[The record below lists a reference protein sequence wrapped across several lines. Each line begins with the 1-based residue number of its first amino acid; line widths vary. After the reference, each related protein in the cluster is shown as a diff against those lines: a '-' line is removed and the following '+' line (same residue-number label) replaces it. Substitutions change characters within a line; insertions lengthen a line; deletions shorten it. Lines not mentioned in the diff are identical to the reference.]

1 MKALSQPLFAS
12 LRGYDR
18 QQLGPDLFS
27 GVLIALLSIP
37 ISMGYAQL
45 AGLPPVY
52 GLYGSLIPILLFAM
66 LSTTREFIFGVDA
79 APAAMIGAVLA
90 SLGVTAGS
98 AEAMRIVP
106 VLTLYVALWLAVFAL
121 VRADR
126 AVDYISEPVMG
137 GFISGVCCEI
147 ILMQVPKLLGS
158 GTGTGELFELLGHIF
173 DAAKTVN
180 LPTAALGFGTLA
192 ILLLAPRKWPKVPWV
207 LVMMVLG
214 GLLGA
219 FAPLADRGVALLAAV
234 PRGLPKPV
242 LPDLTALPFTEALVA
257 TLPVAAVI
265 LAETLLA
272 SSGTAQKNGY
282 RLNGRR
288 EIAAYAVC
296 NVAAGL
302 VGCCVVSGSV
312 SRTAVNERNG
322 GKTQLVS
329 VTASVTML
337 LVLLFATPLIRF
349 LPVPVLTAI
358 VVNALIGA
366 TEFGIARR
374 LWRVNRVELGI
385 FTGAFLGVLLLGA
398 IKGVL
403 VGMVLSFV
411 DVLMRAAAP
420 QRTFLGTLPG
430 KSGFF
435 PIDRVSGVQPLPH
448 IVLYRFSGSL
458 FFANIRRFQEDI
470 EGAVQPDTQAVIV
483 DGSAVVSVDITA
495 CDRLV
500 ALNRKL
506 RAQGVRFYLTEH
518 IGEVNDQLR
527 HFEAGEL
534 IETGAVRRTIRGALR
549 DAGVTLDPGSSY
561 QKIPGNMDDIRQLQ
575 ELEWL
580 YGADAEVQIERNV
593 QLMLARMRT
602 TDDVRARRAMLEHF
616 LNEDFHFGSIDAD
629 EVLLHL
635 EGHTDELA
643 ELLEN
648 SEDDVFTDLEV
659 ERDSLIDRV
668 EQDYPELVEHVRER
682 RDHLDHDF
690 HANHPSSAARI
701 AAGSSCA
708 HASSAS
714 APSETSAA
722 PSIRPSCS
730 SGMSS
735 TPPRIRNGTSS
746 TPPSSSCATS
756 GSLRSVCAARRR
768 RRSRANSGRRQSW
781 PKRRSVQPSVPAAT
795 PSTPPSARKSTPR
808 ISRAR
813 CSATPSTRPSASSAT
828 PRTRQST
835 NTSTATRTERRA
847 HRRLSS
853 RKRGARRKI
862 SLHNSETRSTRS
874 TCRRRAR
881 KNGFSRIFV
890 LFDEVYQIM
899 STETWGYSPRTTRF
913 QHPKHGKISA
923 QDRENERFIRQ
934 LTASPKFCRGEGYGN
949 KNQCTG
955 GRAQ

>member
-18 QQLGPDLFS
+18 AQLGPDLFS
-27 GVLIALLSIP
+27 GALIALLSIP

-52 GLYGSLIPILLFAM
+52 GLYGSLVPILLFAM

-90 SLGVTAGS
+90 SLGVTPGG

-121 VRADR
+121 VHADK

-158 GTGTGELFELLGHIF
+158 ATGTGELFELLGHVF
-173 DAAKTVN
+173 DAAKVIN
-180 LPTAALGFGTLA
+180 WPTAALGFGTLA
-192 ILLLAPRKWPKVPWV
+192 ILLIAPRKWPKVPWV
-207 LVMMVLG
+207 LVMMVAG

-219 FAPLADRGVALLAAV
+219 FAPLDDWGVALLAAV
-234 PRGLPKPV
+234 PRGLPKVV
-242 LPDLTALPFTEALVA
+242 LPDLTALPFTQALVA

-265 LAETLLA
+265 LAD
-272 SSGTAQKNGY
+272 
-282 RLNGRR
+282 
-288 EIAAYAVC
+288 
-296 NVAAGL
+296 
-302 VGCCVVSGSV
+302 
-312 SRTAVNERNG
+312 TAVNERNG
-322 GKTQLVS
+322 GRTQLVS
-329 VTASVTML
+329 VMASMTML
-337 LVLLFATPLIRF
+337 VVLLVATPLIRF

-385 FTGAFLGVLLLGA
+385 FTGAFFGVLLLGA

-403 VGMVLSFV
+403 VGMVLSFI

-430 KSGFF
+430 KAGFF
-435 PIDRVSGVQPLPH
+435 PIDRVSGVQALPH

-483 DGSAVVSVDITA
+483 DGSAIVSVDITA

-500 ALNRKL
+500 VLNRKL

-534 IETGAVRRTIRGALR
+534 IESGAVRRTIQGALR
-549 DAGVTLDPGSSY
+549 DADAAVDIGGA
-561 QKIPGNMDDIRQLQ
+561 QQRIPDNMDDIRQLQ

-593 QLMLARMRT
+593 QLLLARMRT
-602 TDDVRARRAMLEHF
+602 TEDKDARRTMLEHF
-616 LNEDFHFGSIDAD
+616 LNEDFHFGSIDTD

-643 ELLEN
+643 ALLGN
-648 SEDDVFTDLEV
+648 SEDDVFTDLEA

-668 EQDYPELVEHVRER
+668 EQEHPEFVDHVRER
-682 RDHLDHDF
+682 RDHFDHDF
-690 HANHPSSAARI
+690 RANHPTSAARI
-701 AAGSSCA
+701 
-708 HASSAS
+708 
-714 APSETSAA
+714 E
-722 PSIRPSCS
+722 
-730 SGMSS
+730 
-735 TPPRIRNGTSS
+735 
-746 TPPSSSCATS
+746 
-756 GSLRSVCAARRR
+756 ARRTQLHARIEHERAERSAR
-768 RRSRANSGRRQSW
+768 RAQHQAELSERHAEHMAAHQERHEQHATEQQLRHEQQLEARLRRQAE
-781 PKRRSVQPSVPAAT
+781 KQVAREQRQAAEL
-795 PSTPPSARKSTPR
+795 ARKAQNAAEKAQR
-808 ISRAR
+808 HA
-813 CSATPSTRPSASSAT
+813 
-828 PRTRQST
+828 
-835 NTSTATRTERRA
+835 
-847 HRRLSS
+847 
-853 RKRGARRKI
+853 
-862 SLHNSETRSTRS
+862 
-874 TCRRRAR
+874 
-881 KNGFSRIFV
+881 
-890 LFDEVYQIM
+890 
-899 STETWGYSPRTTRF
+899 
-913 QHPKHGKISA
+913 QHA
-923 QDRENERFIRQ
+923 AE
-934 LTASPKFCRGEGYGN
+934 
-949 KNQCTG
+949 
-955 GRAQ
+955 RAQRQADHLAEKAQRHAERADARGHREDDRD

>member
-79 APAAMIGAVLA
+79 APAAMVGAVLA

-106 VLTLYVALWLAVFAL
+106 VLTLYVALWLVVFAL

-173 DAAKTVN
+173 DAAKAVN
-180 LPTAALGFGTLA
+180 LPTAALGFATLA

-242 LPDLTALPFTEALVA
+242 LPDLTALPFTKALVA

-288 EIAAYAVC
+288 EIATYAVC

-385 FTGAFLGVLLLGA
+385 FAGAFLGVLLLGA

-561 QKIPGNMDDIRQLQ
+561 QQIPGNMDDIRQLQ

-602 TDDVRARRAMLEHF
+602 TDDVHARRAMLEHF

-643 ELLEN
+643 QLLGN

-690 HANHPSSAARI
+690 HTNHPSSAARI
-701 AAGSSCA
+701 D
-708 HASSAS
+708 
-714 APSETSAA
+714 
-722 PSIRPSCS
+722 
-730 SGMSS
+730 
-735 TPPRIRNGTSS
+735 
-746 TPPSSSCATS
+746 
-756 GSLRSVCAARRR
+756 ARR
-768 RRSRANSGRRQSW
+768 Q
-781 PKRRSVQPSVPAAT
+781 QL
-795 PSTPPSARKSTPR
+795 
-808 ISRAR
+808 RAR
-813 CSATPSTRPSASSAT
+813 IERERAERG
-828 PRTRQST
+828 
-835 NTSTATRTERRA
+835 ERRA
-847 HRRLSS
+847 QHQAELLERHEQHAAAHQERHEQHATEQQLRHERQLEERLRRQAEAQVAREQRQAAELAKKAQ
-853 RKRGARRKI
+853 RAAERARRHAEHSAERAQKHAED
-862 SLHNSETRSTRS
+862 L
-874 TCRRRAR
+874 AR
-881 KNGFSRIFV
+881 KMQRHADRKAER
-890 LFDEVYQIM
+890 LERHAAH
-899 STETWGYSPRTTRF
+899 EAK
-913 QHPKHGKISA
+913 HEHKHG
-923 QDRENERFIRQ
+923 
-934 LTASPKFCRGEGYGN
+934 GED
-949 KNQCTG
+949 
-955 GRAQ
+955 

>member
-1 MKALSQPLFAS
+1 MQAYLILANGRVFRGVSVGCPGTTIGEVVFATGMVGFEETLTDPSYYGQIITQTYPLIGNYGMNSEDVESTKIWA
-12 LRGYDR
+12 RGYIVREACKTPSNFRSEETLDAFLKKNGIIGIEGIDTR
-18 QQLGPDLFS
+18 SLTRTLRES
-27 GVLIALLSIP
+27 GVMNGAITTEFDPDAEPEKKAALLP
-37 ISMGYAQL
+37 
-45 AGLPPVY
+45 
-52 GLYGSLIPILLFAM
+52 
-66 LSTTREFIFGVDA
+66 
-79 APAAMIGAVLA
+79 
-90 SLGVTAGS
+90 
-98 AEAMRIVP
+98 
-106 VLTLYVALWLAVFAL
+106 
-121 VRADR
+121 
-126 AVDYISEPVMG
+126 
-137 GFISGVCCEI
+137 
-147 ILMQVPKLLGS
+147 
-158 GTGTGELFELLGHIF
+158 
-173 DAAKTVN
+173 
-180 LPTAALGFGTLA
+180 
-192 ILLLAPRKWPKVPWV
+192 
-207 LVMMVLG
+207 
-214 GLLGA
+214 
-219 FAPLADRGVALLAAV
+219 
-234 PRGLPKPV
+234 
-242 LPDLTALPFTEALVA
+242 
-257 TLPVAAVI
+257 
-265 LAETLLA
+265 
-272 SSGTAQKNGY
+272 
-282 RLNGRR
+282 
-288 EIAAYAVC
+288 EIAAYAVG

-470 EGAVQPDTQAVIV
+470 EGALQPDTQAVIV

-690 HANHPSSAARI
+690 HTNHPSSAARI
-701 AAGSSCA
+701 DA
-708 HASSAS
+708 
-714 APSETSAA
+714 
-722 PSIRPSCS
+722 RPQQ
-730 SGMSS
+730 
-735 TPPRIRNGTSS
+735 
-746 TPPSSSCATS
+746 
-756 GSLRSVCAARRR
+756 L
-768 RRSRANSGRRQSW
+768 
-781 PKRRSVQPSVPAAT
+781 
-795 PSTPPSARKSTPR
+795 
-808 ISRAR
+808 RAR
-813 CSATPSTRPSASSAT
+813 IERERAERG
-828 PRTRQST
+828 
-835 NTSTATRTERRA
+835 ERRA
-847 HRRLSS
+847 QHQAELLERHEQHAAAHQERHEQHATEQQLRHERQLEERLRRQAEQQVAREQRQAAELAKKAQRAAERARRHAEHSAE
-853 RKRGARRKI
+853 RAQKHAEDLARKMQRHAEHKAERLERHAEHKAKHEQKRGSK
-862 SLHNSETRSTRS
+862 
-874 TCRRRAR
+874 
-881 KNGFSRIFV
+881 
-890 LFDEVYQIM
+890 D
-899 STETWGYSPRTTRF
+899 
-913 QHPKHGKISA
+913 
-923 QDRENERFIRQ
+923 
-934 LTASPKFCRGEGYGN
+934 
-949 KNQCTG
+949 
-955 GRAQ
+955 

>member
-12 LRGYDR
+12 LHGYDR
-18 QQLGPDLFS
+18 AQLGPDLFS
-27 GVLIALLSIP
+27 GALIALLSIP

-52 GLYGSLIPILLFAM
+52 GLYGSLVPILLFAM

-90 SLGVTAGS
+90 SLGVTPGG

-121 VRADR
+121 VHADK

-158 GTGTGELFELLGHIF
+158 ATGTGELF
-173 DAAKTVN
+173 
-180 LPTAALGFGTLA
+180 
-192 ILLLAPRKWPKVPWV
+192 
-207 LVMMVLG
+207 
-214 GLLGA
+214 GA
-219 FAPLADRGVALLAAV
+219 FAPLDDWGVALLAAV
-234 PRGLPKPV
+234 PRGLPKVV
-242 LPDLTALPFTEALVA
+242 LPDLTALPFTQALVA

-288 EIAAYAVC
+288 EIVTYAVG

-322 GKTQLVS
+322 GRTQLVS
-329 VTASVTML
+329 VMASMTML
-337 LVLLFATPLIRF
+337 VVLLVATPLIRF

-385 FTGAFLGVLLLGA
+385 FTGAFFGVLLLGA

-403 VGMVLSFV
+403 VGMVLSFI

-430 KSGFF
+430 KAGFF
-435 PIDRVSGVQPLPH
+435 PIDRVSGVQALPH

-483 DGSAVVSVDITA
+483 DGSAIVSVDITA

-500 ALNRKL
+500 VLNRKL

-534 IETGAVRRTIRGALR
+534 IESGAVRRTIQGALR
-549 DAGVTLDPGSSY
+549 DADAAVDIGGA
-561 QKIPGNMDDIRQLQ
+561 QQRIPDNMDDIRQLQ

-593 QLMLARMRT
+593 QLLLARMRT
-602 TDDVRARRAMLEHF
+602 TEDKDARRTMLEHF
-616 LNEDFHFGSIDAD
+616 LNEDFHFGSIDTD

-643 ELLEN
+643 ALLGN
-648 SEDDVFTDLEV
+648 SEDDVFTDLEA

-668 EQDYPELVEHVRER
+668 EQEHPEFVEHVRER
-682 RDHLDHDF
+682 RDHFDHDF
-690 HANHPSSAARI
+690 RANHPTSAARI
-701 AAGSSCA
+701 
-708 HASSAS
+708 
-714 APSETSAA
+714 E
-722 PSIRPSCS
+722 
-730 SGMSS
+730 
-735 TPPRIRNGTSS
+735 
-746 TPPSSSCATS
+746 
-756 GSLRSVCAARRR
+756 ARRTQLHARIEHERAERSAR
-768 RRSRANSGRRQSW
+768 RAQHQAELSERHAEHMAAYQERHEQHATEQQLRHEQQLEARLRRQAE
-781 PKRRSVQPSVPAAT
+781 KQVAREQRQAAEL
-795 PSTPPSARKSTPR
+795 ARKAQNAAEKAQR
-808 ISRAR
+808 HAQHAAERAQ
-813 CSATPSTRPSASSAT
+813 
-828 PRTRQST
+828 RQ
-835 NTSTATRTERRA
+835 ADHLAEKAQRHADHADERAQRHTERADARG
-847 HRRLSS
+847 HR
-853 RKRGARRKI
+853 
-862 SLHNSETRSTRS
+862 E
-874 TCRRRAR
+874 
-881 KNGFSRIFV
+881 
-890 LFDEVYQIM
+890 D
-899 STETWGYSPRTTRF
+899 
-913 QHPKHGKISA
+913 
-923 QDRENERFIRQ
+923 DRD
-934 LTASPKFCRGEGYGN
+934 
-949 KNQCTG
+949 
-955 GRAQ
+955 

>member
-1 MKALSQPLFAS
+1 MQWIEVSVPTRS
-12 LRGYDR
+12 DEI
-18 QQLGPDLFS
+18 DD
-27 GVLIALLSIP
+27 VC
-37 ISMGYAQL
+37 AQL
-45 AGLPPVY
+45 AELGAGGMVVEDEADFQEFLEHNHQYWDYVDDALEAQFRGVSRIKFYLSDDDDGRAQLETIRAGIGRELTTATVRDSDWENNWRQYYQPIAVGEKLVVVPEWLDAPADGRVALRLDPGLIF
-52 GLYGSLIPILLFAM
+52 GTGSHP
-66 LSTTREFIFGVDA
+66 TTRMCLA
-79 APAAMIGAVLA
+79 ALERCAGAGKTVLD
-90 SLGVTAGS
+90 LG
-98 AEAMRIVP
+98 
-106 VLTLYVALWLAVFAL
+106 
-121 VRADR
+121 
-126 AVDYISEPVMG
+126 
-137 GFISGVCCEI
+137 C
-147 ILMQVPKLLGS
+147 GS
-158 GTGTGELFELLGHIF
+158 GILGI
-173 DAAKTVN
+173 
-180 LPTAALGFGTLA
+180 G
-192 ILLLAPRKWPKVPWV
+192 
-207 LVMMVLG
+207 
-214 GLLGA
+214 
-219 FAPLADRGVALLAAV
+219 ALLAAV

-385 FTGAFLGVLLLGA
+385 FAGAFLGVLLLGA

-430 KSGFF
+430 KAGFF

-470 EGAVQPDTQAVIV
+470 EGALQPDTQAVIV

-561 QKIPGNMDDIRQLQ
+561 QQIPGNMDDIRQLQ

-643 ELLEN
+643 QLLGN

-690 HANHPSSAARI
+690 HTNHPSSAARI
-701 AAGSSCA
+701 D
-708 HASSAS
+708 
-714 APSETSAA
+714 
-722 PSIRPSCS
+722 
-730 SGMSS
+730 
-735 TPPRIRNGTSS
+735 
-746 TPPSSSCATS
+746 
-756 GSLRSVCAARRR
+756 ARR
-768 RRSRANSGRRQSW
+768 Q
-781 PKRRSVQPSVPAAT
+781 QL
-795 PSTPPSARKSTPR
+795 
-808 ISRAR
+808 RAR
-813 CSATPSTRPSASSAT
+813 IERERAERG
-828 PRTRQST
+828 
-835 NTSTATRTERRA
+835 ERRA
-847 HRRLSS
+847 QHQAELLERHEQHAAAHQERHEQHATEQQLRHERQLEERLRRQAEAQVAREQRQAAELAKKAQ
-853 RKRGARRKI
+853 RAAERARRHAEHSAERAQKHAEE
-862 SLHNSETRSTRS
+862 L
-874 TCRRRAR
+874 AR
-881 KNGFSRIFV
+881 KMQRHADRKAER
-890 LFDEVYQIM
+890 LERHAAH
-899 STETWGYSPRTTRF
+899 EAK
-913 QHPKHGKISA
+913 HEHKHG
-923 QDRENERFIRQ
+923 DED
-934 LTASPKFCRGEGYGN
+934 
-949 KNQCTG
+949 
-955 GRAQ
+955 

>member
-18 QQLGPDLFS
+18 AQLGPDLFS
-27 GVLIALLSIP
+27 GALIALLSIP

-52 GLYGSLIPILLFAM
+52 GLYGSLVPILLFAM

-79 APAAMIGAVLA
+79 APAAMIGAVLT
-90 SLGVTAGS
+90 SLGVTPGG

-121 VRADR
+121 VHADK

-158 GTGTGELFELLGHIF
+158 ATGTGELFELLGHVF
-173 DAAKTVN
+173 DAAKVIN
-180 LPTAALGFGTLA
+180 WPTAALGFGTLA
-192 ILLLAPRKWPKVPWV
+192 ILLSAPRKWPKVPWV
-207 LVMMVLG
+207 LVMMVAG

-219 FAPLADRGVALLAAV
+219 FAPLDDWGVA
-234 PRGLPKPV
+234 
-242 LPDLTALPFTEALVA
+242 
-257 TLPVAAVI
+257 
-265 LAETLLA
+265 LLA

-288 EIAAYAVC
+288 EIVTYAVG

-322 GKTQLVS
+322 GRTQLVS
-329 VTASVTML
+329 VMASVTML
-337 LVLLFATPLIRF
+337 VVLLVATPLIRF

-385 FTGAFLGVLLLGA
+385 FTGAFFGVLLLGA

-403 VGMVLSFV
+403 VGMVLSFI

-430 KSGFF
+430 KAGFF
-435 PIDRVSGVQPLPH
+435 PIDRVSGVQALPH

-483 DGSAVVSVDITA
+483 DGSAIVSVDITA

-500 ALNRKL
+500 VLNRKL

-534 IETGAVRRTIRGALR
+534 IESGAVRRTIQGALR
-549 DAGVTLDPGSSY
+549 DADAAVDIGGA
-561 QKIPGNMDDIRQLQ
+561 QQRIPDNMDDIRQLQ

-593 QLMLARMRT
+593 QLLLARMRT
-602 TDDVRARRAMLEHF
+602 TEDKDARRTMLEHF
-616 LNEDFHFGSIDAD
+616 LNEDFHFGSIDTD

-643 ELLEN
+643 ALLGN
-648 SEDDVFTDLEV
+648 SEDDVFTDLEA

-668 EQDYPELVEHVRER
+668 EQEHPEFVEHVRER
-682 RDHLDHDF
+682 RDHFDHDF
-690 HANHPSSAARI
+690 RANHPTSAARI
-701 AAGSSCA
+701 
-708 HASSAS
+708 
-714 APSETSAA
+714 E
-722 PSIRPSCS
+722 
-730 SGMSS
+730 
-735 TPPRIRNGTSS
+735 
-746 TPPSSSCATS
+746 
-756 GSLRSVCAARRR
+756 ARRTQLHARIEHERAERSAR
-768 RRSRANSGRRQSW
+768 RAQHQAELSERHEQHMAAHQERHEQHATEQQLRHEQQLEARLRRQAE
-781 PKRRSVQPSVPAAT
+781 KQVAREQRQAAEL
-795 PSTPPSARKSTPR
+795 ARKAQHAAEKAQR
-808 ISRAR
+808 HAQHAAERAQ
-813 CSATPSTRPSASSAT
+813 
-828 PRTRQST
+828 RQ
-835 NTSTATRTERRA
+835 ADHLAEKAQRHADHADERAQRHTERVDARG
-847 HRRLSS
+847 HR
-853 RKRGARRKI
+853 
-862 SLHNSETRSTRS
+862 E
-874 TCRRRAR
+874 
-881 KNGFSRIFV
+881 
-890 LFDEVYQIM
+890 D
-899 STETWGYSPRTTRF
+899 
-913 QHPKHGKISA
+913 
-923 QDRENERFIRQ
+923 DRD
-934 LTASPKFCRGEGYGN
+934 
-949 KNQCTG
+949 
-955 GRAQ
+955 

>member
-12 LRGYDR
+12 LHGYDR
-18 QQLGPDLFS
+18 AQLGPDLFS
-27 GVLIALLSIP
+27 GALIALLSIP

-52 GLYGSLIPILLFAM
+52 GLYGSLVPILLFAM

-79 APAAMIGAVLA
+79 APAAMIGAVLT
-90 SLGVTAGS
+90 SLGVTPGG

-121 VRADR
+121 VHADK

-158 GTGTGELFELLGHIF
+158 ATGTGELFELLGHVF
-173 DAAKTVN
+173 DAAKVIN
-180 LPTAALGFGTLA
+180 WPTAALGFGTLA
-192 ILLLAPRKWPKVPWV
+192 ILLIAPRKWPKVPWV
-207 LVMMVLG
+207 LVMMVAG

-219 FAPLADRGVALLAAV
+219 FAPLDDWGVALLAAV
-234 PRGLPKPV
+234 PRGLPKVV
-242 LPDLTALPFTEALVA
+242 LPDLTALPFTKALVA

-272 SSGTAQKNGY
+272 SSG
-282 RLNGRR
+282 
-288 EIAAYAVC
+288 
-296 NVAAGL
+296 
-302 VGCCVVSGSV
+302 
-312 SRTAVNERNG
+312 

-329 VTASVTML
+329 VMASVTML
-337 LVLLFATPLIRF
+337 VVLLVATPLIRF

-385 FTGAFLGVLLLGA
+385 FTGAFFGVLLLGA

-403 VGMVLSFV
+403 VGMVLSFI

-430 KSGFF
+430 KAGFF
-435 PIDRVSGVQPLPH
+435 PIDRVSGVQALPH

-483 DGSAVVSVDITA
+483 DGSAIVSVDITA

-500 ALNRKL
+500 VLNRKL

-534 IETGAVRRTIRGALR
+534 IESGAVRRTIQGALR
-549 DAGVTLDPGSSY
+549 DADAAVDIGGA
-561 QKIPGNMDDIRQLQ
+561 QQRIPDNMDDIRQLQ

-593 QLMLARMRT
+593 QLLLARMRT
-602 TDDVRARRAMLEHF
+602 TEDKDARRTMLEHF
-616 LNEDFHFGSIDAD
+616 LNEDFHFGSIDTD

-643 ELLEN
+643 ALLGN
-648 SEDDVFTDLEV
+648 SEDDVFTDLEA

-668 EQDYPELVEHVRER
+668 EQEHPEFVEHVRER
-682 RDHLDHDF
+682 RDHFDHDF
-690 HANHPSSAARI
+690 RANHPTSAARI
-701 AAGSSCA
+701 
-708 HASSAS
+708 
-714 APSETSAA
+714 E
-722 PSIRPSCS
+722 
-730 SGMSS
+730 
-735 TPPRIRNGTSS
+735 
-746 TPPSSSCATS
+746 
-756 GSLRSVCAARRR
+756 ARRTQLHARIEHERAERSAR
-768 RRSRANSGRRQSW
+768 RAQHQAELSERHAEHMAAHQERHEQHATEQQLRHEQQLEARLRRQAE
-781 PKRRSVQPSVPAAT
+781 KQVAREQRQAAEL
-795 PSTPPSARKSTPR
+795 ARKAQNAAEKAQR
-808 ISRAR
+808 HA
-813 CSATPSTRPSASSAT
+813 
-828 PRTRQST
+828 
-835 NTSTATRTERRA
+835 
-847 HRRLSS
+847 
-853 RKRGARRKI
+853 
-862 SLHNSETRSTRS
+862 
-874 TCRRRAR
+874 
-881 KNGFSRIFV
+881 
-890 LFDEVYQIM
+890 
-899 STETWGYSPRTTRF
+899 
-913 QHPKHGKISA
+913 QHA
-923 QDRENERFIRQ
+923 AE
-934 LTASPKFCRGEGYGN
+934 
-949 KNQCTG
+949 
-955 GRAQ
+955 RAQRQADHLAEKAQRHAERADARGHREDDRD

>member
-1 MKALSQPLFAS
+1 M
-12 LRGYDR
+12 
-18 QQLGPDLFS
+18 
-27 GVLIALLSIP
+27 LIALLSIP

-52 GLYGSLIPILLFAM
+52 GLYGSLVPILLFAM

-79 APAAMIGAVLA
+79 APAAMIGAVLT
-90 SLGVTAGS
+90 SLGVTPGG

-121 VRADR
+121 VHADK

-158 GTGTGELFELLGHIF
+158 ATGTGELFELLGHVF
-173 DAAKTVN
+173 DAAKVIN
-180 LPTAALGFGTLA
+180 WPTAALGFGTLA
-192 ILLLAPRKWPKVPWV
+192 ILLIAPRKWPKVPWV
-207 LVMMVLG
+207 PVMMVAG

-219 FAPLADRGVALLAAV
+219 FAPLDDWGVALLAAV
-234 PRGLPKPV
+234 PRGLPKVV
-242 LPDLTALPFTEALVA
+242 LPDLTALPFTQALVA

-288 EIAAYAVC
+288 EIVTYAVG

-322 GKTQLVS
+322 GRTQLVS
-329 VTASVTML
+329 VMASMTML
-337 LVLLFATPLIRF
+337 VVLLVATPLIRF

-385 FTGAFLGVLLLGA
+385 FTGAFFGVLLLGA

-403 VGMVLSFV
+403 VGMVLSFI

-430 KSGFF
+430 KAGFF
-435 PIDRVSGVQPLPH
+435 PIDRVSGVQALPH

-483 DGSAVVSVDITA
+483 DGSAIVSVDITA

-500 ALNRKL
+500 VLNRKL

-534 IETGAVRRTIRGALR
+534 IESGAVRRTIQGALR
-549 DAGVTLDPGSSY
+549 DADAAVDIGGA
-561 QKIPGNMDDIRQLQ
+561 QQRIPDNMDDIRQLQ

-593 QLMLARMRT
+593 QLLLARMRT
-602 TDDVRARRAMLEHF
+602 TEDKDARRTMLEHF
-616 LNEDFHFGSIDAD
+616 LNEDFHFGSIDTD

-643 ELLEN
+643 ALLGN
-648 SEDDVFTDLEV
+648 SEDDVFTDLEA

-668 EQDYPELVEHVRER
+668 EQE
-682 RDHLDHDF
+682 
-690 HANHPSSAARI
+690 HPSSSSTCASGATTSTTISAQIIPRARR
-701 AAGSSCA
+701 ASRPAGRSCTR
-708 HASSAS
+708 ASSTS
-714 APSETSAA
+714 APNAALAA
-722 PSIRPSCS
+722 PSIRRSCPS
-730 SGMSS
+730 GTPS
-735 TPPRIRNGTSS
+735 TWPRIRSGTSS
-746 TPPSSSCATS
+746 TPPSSSCAMS
-756 GSLRSVCAARRR
+756 SSSRRACAVR
-768 RRSRANSGRRQSW
+768 RRSRWRASSGRRRSW
-781 PKRRSVQPSVPAAT
+781 PARRRT
-795 PSTPPSARKSTPR
+795 RPR
-808 ISRAR
+808 
-813 CSATPSTRPSASSAT
+813 RPSA
-828 PRTRQST
+828 
-835 NTSTATRTERRA
+835 
-847 HRRLSS
+847 
-853 RKRGARRKI
+853 
-862 SLHNSETRSTRS
+862 TRSTRRS
-874 TCRRRAR
+874 ARSGRPIIWQKKRSAMPTMRTSVRSAIPSARMPAATARTTGTERTAAEYGRKPEGADAPSGFSFLCGSQGGVFRCKGKAARRFAPRRRGCRCAAGT
-881 KNGFSRIFV
+881 KLSVSIP
-890 LFDEVYQIM
+890 Q
-899 STETWGYSPRTTRF
+899 
-913 QHPKHGKISA
+913 SA
-923 QDRENERFIRQ
+923 
-934 LTASPKFCRGEGYGN
+934 
-949 KNQCTG
+949 
-955 GRAQ
+955 

>member
-18 QQLGPDLFS
+18 AQLWPDLFS
-27 GVLIALLSIP
+27 GALIALLSIP

-52 GLYGSLIPILLFAM
+52 GLYGSLVPILLFAM

-90 SLGVTAGS
+90 SLGVTPGG

-121 VRADR
+121 VRADK

-158 GTGTGELFELLGHIF
+158 
-173 DAAKTVN
+173 
-180 LPTAALGFGTLA
+180 
-192 ILLLAPRKWPKVPWV
+192 
-207 LVMMVLG
+207 
-214 GLLGA
+214 
-219 FAPLADRGVALLAAV
+219 
-234 PRGLPKPV
+234 
-242 LPDLTALPFTEALVA
+242 A
-257 TLPVAAVI
+257 T
-265 LAETLLA
+265 
-272 SSGTAQKNGY
+272 GTAQKNGY

-288 EIAAYAVC
+288 EIVTYAVG

-322 GKTQLVS
+322 GRTQLVS
-329 VTASVTML
+329 VMASVTML
-337 LVLLFATPLIRF
+337 VVLLVATPLIRF

-385 FTGAFLGVLLLGA
+385 FTGAFFGVLLLGA

-403 VGMVLSFV
+403 VGMVLSFI

-430 KSGFF
+430 KAGFF
-435 PIDRVSGVQPLPH
+435 PIDRVSGVQALPH

-483 DGSAVVSVDITA
+483 DGSAIVSVDITA

-500 ALNRKL
+500 VLNRKL

-534 IETGAVRRTIRGALR
+534 IESGAVRRTIQGALR
-549 DAGVTLDPGSSY
+549 DADAAVDIGGA
-561 QKIPGNMDDIRQLQ
+561 QQRIPDNMDDIRQLQ

-593 QLMLARMRT
+593 QLLLARMRAT
-602 TDDVRARRAMLEHF
+602 EDKDARRTMLEHF
-616 LNEDFHFGSIDAD
+616 LNEDFHFGSIDTD

-643 ELLEN
+643 VLLGN
-648 SEDDVFTDLEV
+648 SEDDVFTDLEA

-668 EQDYPELVEHVRER
+668 EQEHPEFVEHVRER

-690 HANHPSSAARI
+690 RANHPTSAARI
-701 AAGSSCA
+701 
-708 HASSAS
+708 
-714 APSETSAA
+714 E
-722 PSIRPSCS
+722 
-730 SGMSS
+730 
-735 TPPRIRNGTSS
+735 
-746 TPPSSSCATS
+746 
-756 GSLRSVCAARRR
+756 ARRTQLHARIEHERAERSAR
-768 RRSRANSGRRQSW
+768 RAQHQAELSERHAEHMAAYQERHEQHATEQQLRHEQQLEARLRRQAE
-781 PKRRSVQPSVPAAT
+781 KQVAREQRQAAEL
-795 PSTPPSARKSTPR
+795 ARK
-808 ISRAR
+808 A
-813 CSATPSTRPSASSAT
+813 
-828 PRTRQST
+828 
-835 NTSTATRTERRA
+835 
-847 HRRLSS
+847 
-853 RKRGARRKI
+853 
-862 SLHNSETRSTRS
+862 
-874 TCRRRAR
+874 
-881 KNGFSRIFV
+881 
-890 LFDEVYQIM
+890 
-899 STETWGYSPRTTRF
+899 
-913 QHPKHGKISA
+913 QHAAEKA
-923 QDRENERFIRQ
+923 QRHAQHAAE
-934 LTASPKFCRGEGYGN
+934 
-949 KNQCTG
+949 
-955 GRAQ
+955 RAQRQADHLTEKAQRHADHADERAQRHAERADARGHREDDRD

>member
-12 LRGYDR
+12 LQGYDR
-18 QQLGPDLFS
+18 QQLGPDVFS

-173 DAAKTVN
+173 DAAKAVN
-180 LPTAALGFGTLA
+180 LPTAALGFATLA

-219 FAPLADRGVALLAAV
+219 FAPLDAWGVALLAAV

-242 LPDLTALPFTEALVA
+242 LPDLTVLPFTKALVA

-288 EIAAYAVC
+288 EIATYAVC

-385 FTGAFLGVLLLGA
+385 FAGAFLGVLLLGA

-534 IETGAVRRTIRGALR
+534 IETCL
-549 DAGVTLDPGSSY
+549 
-561 QKIPGNMDDIRQLQ
+561 
-575 ELEWL
+575 L
-580 YGADAEVQIERNV
+580 Y
-593 QLMLARMRT
+593 T
-602 TDDVRARRAMLEHF
+602 
-616 LNEDFHFGSIDAD
+616 SP
-629 EVLLHL
+629 
-635 EGHTDELA
+635 
-643 ELLEN
+643 
-648 SEDDVFTDLEV
+648 SP
-659 ERDSLIDRV
+659 RDS
-668 EQDYPELVEHVRER
+668 
-682 RDHLDHDF
+682 
-690 HANHPSSAARI
+690 
-701 AAGSSCA
+701 
-708 HASSAS
+708 
-714 APSETSAA
+714 
-722 PSIRPSCS
+722 
-730 SGMSS
+730 
-735 TPPRIRNGTSS
+735 
-746 TPPSSSCATS
+746 
-756 GSLRSVCAARRR
+756 
-768 RRSRANSGRRQSW
+768 
-781 PKRRSVQPSVPAAT
+781 
-795 PSTPPSARKSTPR
+795 
-808 ISRAR
+808 
-813 CSATPSTRPSASSAT
+813 
-828 PRTRQST
+828 
-835 NTSTATRTERRA
+835 
-847 HRRLSS
+847 
-853 RKRGARRKI
+853 
-862 SLHNSETRSTRS
+862 
-874 TCRRRAR
+874 
-881 KNGFSRIFV
+881 
-890 LFDEVYQIM
+890 
-899 STETWGYSPRTTRF
+899 
-913 QHPKHGKISA
+913 
-923 QDRENERFIRQ
+923 
-934 LTASPKFCRGEGYGN
+934 
-949 KNQCTG
+949 
-955 GRAQ
+955 

>member
-18 QQLGPDLFS
+18 AQLGPDLFS
-27 GVLIALLSIP
+27 GALIALLSIP

-52 GLYGSLIPILLFAM
+52 GLYGSLVPILLFAM

-90 SLGVTAGS
+90 SLGVTPGG

-121 VRADR
+121 VHADK

-158 GTGTGELFELLGHIF
+158 ATGTGELFELLGHVF
-173 DAAKTVN
+173 DAAKVIN
-180 LPTAALGFGTLA
+180 WPTAALGFGTLA
-192 ILLLAPRKWPKVPWV
+192 ILLIAPRKWPKVPWV

-219 FAPLADRGVALLAAV
+219 FSPLDDWGVA
-234 PRGLPKPV
+234 
-242 LPDLTALPFTEALVA
+242 
-257 TLPVAAVI
+257 
-265 LAETLLA
+265 LLA

-288 EIAAYAVC
+288 EIVTYAVG

-322 GKTQLVS
+322 GRTQLVS
-329 VTASVTML
+329 VMASVTML
-337 LVLLFATPLIRF
+337 VVLLVATPLIRF

-385 FTGAFLGVLLLGA
+385 FTGAFFGVLLLGA

-403 VGMVLSFV
+403 VGMVLSFI

-430 KSGFF
+430 KAGFF
-435 PIDRVSGVQPLPH
+435 PIDRVSGVQALPH

-483 DGSAVVSVDITA
+483 DGSAIVSVDITA

-500 ALNRKL
+500 VLNRKL

-534 IETGAVRRTIRGALR
+534 IESGAVRRTIQGALR
-549 DAGVTLDPGSSY
+549 DADAAVDIGGA
-561 QKIPGNMDDIRQLQ
+561 QQRIPDNMDDIRQLQ

-593 QLMLARMRT
+593 QLLLARMRT
-602 TDDVRARRAMLEHF
+602 TEDKDARRTMLEHF
-616 LNEDFHFGSIDAD
+616 LNEDFHFGSIDTD

-643 ELLEN
+643 ALLGN

-668 EQDYPELVEHVRER
+668 EQEHPELVEHVRER
-682 RDHLDHDF
+682 RDHFDHDF
-690 HANHPSSAARI
+690 RANHPTSAARI
-701 AAGSSCA
+701 
-708 HASSAS
+708 
-714 APSETSAA
+714 E
-722 PSIRPSCS
+722 
-730 SGMSS
+730 
-735 TPPRIRNGTSS
+735 
-746 TPPSSSCATS
+746 
-756 GSLRSVCAARRR
+756 ARRTQLHARIEHERAERSAR
-768 RRSRANSGRRQSW
+768 RAQHQAELSERHAEHMAAHQERHEQHATEQQLRHEQQLEARLRRQAE
-781 PKRRSVQPSVPAAT
+781 KQVAREQRQAAEL
-795 PSTPPSARKSTPR
+795 ARKAQHAAEKAQR
-808 ISRAR
+808 HAQHAAERAQ
-813 CSATPSTRPSASSAT
+813 
-828 PRTRQST
+828 RQ
-835 NTSTATRTERRA
+835 ADHLAEKAQRHADHADERAQRHTERADARG
-847 HRRLSS
+847 HR
-853 RKRGARRKI
+853 
-862 SLHNSETRSTRS
+862 E
-874 TCRRRAR
+874 
-881 KNGFSRIFV
+881 
-890 LFDEVYQIM
+890 D
-899 STETWGYSPRTTRF
+899 
-913 QHPKHGKISA
+913 
-923 QDRENERFIRQ
+923 DRD
-934 LTASPKFCRGEGYGN
+934 
-949 KNQCTG
+949 
-955 GRAQ
+955 

>member
-18 QQLGPDLFS
+18 AQLGPDLFS
-27 GVLIALLSIP
+27 GALIALLSIP

-52 GLYGSLIPILLFAM
+52 GLYGSLVPILLFAM

-90 SLGVTAGS
+90 SLGVTPGG

-121 VRADR
+121 VHADK

-158 GTGTGELFELLGHIF
+158 ATGTGELFELLGHVF
-173 DAAKTVN
+173 DAAKVIN
-180 LPTAALGFGTLA
+180 WPTAALGFGTLA
-192 ILLLAPRKWPKVPWV
+192 ILLIAPRKWPKVPWV
-207 LVMMVLG
+207 LVMMVAG
-214 GLLGA
+214 G
-219 FAPLADRGVALLAAV
+219 
-234 PRGLPKPV
+234 
-242 LPDLTALPFTEALVA
+242 
-257 TLPVAAVI
+257 
-265 LAETLLA
+265 LLA

-288 EIAAYAVC
+288 EIVTYAVG

-322 GKTQLVS
+322 GRTQLVS
-329 VTASVTML
+329 VMASVTML
-337 LVLLFATPLIRF
+337 VVLLVATPLIRF

-385 FTGAFLGVLLLGA
+385 FTGAFFGVLLLGA

-403 VGMVLSFV
+403 VGMVLSFI

-430 KSGFF
+430 KAGFF
-435 PIDRVSGVQPLPH
+435 PIDRVSGVQALPH

-483 DGSAVVSVDITA
+483 DGSAIVSVDITA

-500 ALNRKL
+500 VLNRKL

-534 IETGAVRRTIRGALR
+534 IESGAVRRTIQGALR
-549 DAGVTLDPGSSY
+549 DADAAVDIGGA
-561 QKIPGNMDDIRQLQ
+561 QQRIPDNMDDIRQLQ

-593 QLMLARMRT
+593 QLLLARMRT
-602 TDDVRARRAMLEHF
+602 TEDKDARRTMLEHF
-616 LNEDFHFGSIDAD
+616 LNEDFHFGSIDTD

-635 EGHTDELA
+635 EGYTDELA
-643 ELLEN
+643 ALLGN

-668 EQDYPELVEHVRER
+668 EQEHPEFVEHVRER
-682 RDHLDHDF
+682 RDHFDHDF
-690 HANHPSSAARI
+690 RANHPTSAARI
-701 AAGSSCA
+701 
-708 HASSAS
+708 
-714 APSETSAA
+714 E
-722 PSIRPSCS
+722 
-730 SGMSS
+730 
-735 TPPRIRNGTSS
+735 
-746 TPPSSSCATS
+746 
-756 GSLRSVCAARRR
+756 ARRTQLHARIEHERAERSAR
-768 RRSRANSGRRQSW
+768 RAQHQAELSERHEQHMAAHQERHEQHATEQQLRHEQQLEARLRRQAE
-781 PKRRSVQPSVPAAT
+781 KQVAREQRQAAEL
-795 PSTPPSARKSTPR
+795 ARKAQHAAEKAQR
-808 ISRAR
+808 HAQHAAERAQ
-813 CSATPSTRPSASSAT
+813 
-828 PRTRQST
+828 RQ
-835 NTSTATRTERRA
+835 ADHLAEKAQRHADHADERAQRHTERADARG
-847 HRRLSS
+847 HR
-853 RKRGARRKI
+853 
-862 SLHNSETRSTRS
+862 E
-874 TCRRRAR
+874 
-881 KNGFSRIFV
+881 
-890 LFDEVYQIM
+890 D
-899 STETWGYSPRTTRF
+899 
-913 QHPKHGKISA
+913 
-923 QDRENERFIRQ
+923 DRD
-934 LTASPKFCRGEGYGN
+934 
-949 KNQCTG
+949 
-955 GRAQ
+955 

>member
-1 MKALSQPLFAS
+1 M
-12 LRGYDR
+12 
-18 QQLGPDLFS
+18 
-27 GVLIALLSIP
+27 
-37 ISMGYAQL
+37 
-45 AGLPPVY
+45 
-52 GLYGSLIPILLFAM
+52 
-66 LSTTREFIFGVDA
+66 
-79 APAAMIGAVLA
+79 
-90 SLGVTAGS
+90 
-98 AEAMRIVP
+98 
-106 VLTLYVALWLAVFAL
+106 
-121 VRADR
+121 
-126 AVDYISEPVMG
+126 
-137 GFISGVCCEI
+137 
-147 ILMQVPKLLGS
+147 
-158 GTGTGELFELLGHIF
+158 
-173 DAAKTVN
+173 
-180 LPTAALGFGTLA
+180 
-192 ILLLAPRKWPKVPWV
+192 
-207 LVMMVLG
+207 
-214 GLLGA
+214 
-219 FAPLADRGVALLAAV
+219 
-234 PRGLPKPV
+234 
-242 LPDLTALPFTEALVA
+242 
-257 TLPVAAVI
+257 
-265 LAETLLA
+265 
-272 SSGTAQKNGY
+272 
-282 RLNGRR
+282 
-288 EIAAYAVC
+288 
-296 NVAAGL
+296 
-302 VGCCVVSGSV
+302 
-312 SRTAVNERNG
+312 
-322 GKTQLVS
+322 
-329 VTASVTML
+329 
-337 LVLLFATPLIRF
+337 
-349 LPVPVLTAI
+349 
-358 VVNALIGA
+358 
-366 TEFGIARR
+366 
-374 LWRVNRVELGI
+374 ELGI
-385 FTGAFLGVLLLGA
+385 FAGAFLGVLLLGA

-470 EGAVQPDTQAVIV
+470 EGALQPDTQAVIV

-701 AAGSSCA
+701 D
-708 HASSAS
+708 
-714 APSETSAA
+714 
-722 PSIRPSCS
+722 
-730 SGMSS
+730 
-735 TPPRIRNGTSS
+735 
-746 TPPSSSCATS
+746 
-756 GSLRSVCAARRR
+756 ARRQQLR
-768 RRSRANSGRRQSW
+768 ERERAERN
-781 PKRRSVQPSVPAAT
+781 
-795 PSTPPSARKSTPR
+795 
-808 ISRAR
+808 
-813 CSATPSTRPSASSAT
+813 
-828 PRTRQST
+828 
-835 NTSTATRTERRA
+835 ERRA
-847 HRRLSS
+847 QHQAELLERHEQHAAAHQERHEQHATEQQLRHERQLEERLRRQAEAQVAREQRQAAELARKAQRAAEHARRHAEHSAE
-853 RKRGARRKI
+853 RAQKHAEDLARKMQRHAEHKAERLERHAEHKAKHEQKRG
-862 SLHNSETRSTRS
+862 
-874 TCRRRAR
+874 
-881 KNGFSRIFV
+881 
-890 LFDEVYQIM
+890 
-899 STETWGYSPRTTRF
+899 
-913 QHPKHGKISA
+913 
-923 QDRENERFIRQ
+923 
-934 LTASPKFCRGEGYGN
+934 GED
-949 KNQCTG
+949 
-955 GRAQ
+955 

>member
-90 SLGVTAGS
+90 SLGVTAGG

-158 GTGTGELFELLGHIF
+158 GTGTGELFELLEHIF

-180 LPTAALGFGTLA
+180 LPTAALGFATLA

-219 FAPLADRGVALLAAV
+219 FAPLDAWGVALLAAV
-234 PRGLPKPV
+234 PRGLPK
-242 LPDLTALPFTEALVA
+242 LM
-257 TLPVAAVI
+257 PVAAVI

-385 FTGAFLGVLLLGA
+385 FAGAFLGVLLLGA

-470 EGAVQPDTQAVIV
+470 EGALQPDTQAVIV

-561 QKIPGNMDDIRQLQ
+561 QQIPGNMDDIRQLQ

-682 RDHLDHDF
+682 RDHDF

-701 AAGSSCA
+701 D
-708 HASSAS
+708 
-714 APSETSAA
+714 
-722 PSIRPSCS
+722 
-730 SGMSS
+730 
-735 TPPRIRNGTSS
+735 
-746 TPPSSSCATS
+746 
-756 GSLRSVCAARRR
+756 ARR
-768 RRSRANSGRRQSW
+768 Q
-781 PKRRSVQPSVPAAT
+781 QL
-795 PSTPPSARKSTPR
+795 
-808 ISRAR
+808 RAR
-813 CSATPSTRPSASSAT
+813 IERERAER
-828 PRTRQST
+828 
-835 NTSTATRTERRA
+835 NERRA
-847 HRRLSS
+847 QHQADLLERHEQHAAAHQERREQHATEQQL
-853 RKRGARRKI
+853 RHERQLEERLRRQAEAQVAREQRQAAELAKKAQRAAERARRHAEHSAERAQKHAED
-862 SLHNSETRSTRS
+862 L
-874 TCRRRAR
+874 AR
-881 KNGFSRIFV
+881 KMQRHAEHKAERLERHTAHETKHEHEHG
-890 LFDEVYQIM
+890 DE
-899 STETWGYSPRTTRF
+899 
-913 QHPKHGKISA
+913 
-923 QDRENERFIRQ
+923 D
-934 LTASPKFCRGEGYGN
+934 
-949 KNQCTG
+949 
-955 GRAQ
+955 

>member
-90 SLGVTAGS
+90 SLGAAPGG

-158 GTGTGELFELLGHIF
+158 GTGTGELFELLEHIF

-180 LPTAALGFGTLA
+180 LPTAALGFATLA

-219 FAPLADRGVALLAAV
+219 FAPLDAWGVALLAAV

-288 EIAAYAVC
+288 EIATYAVC

-385 FTGAFLGVLLLGA
+385 FAGAFLGVLLLGA

-403 VGMVLSFV
+403 VGMVLSFI
-411 DVLMRAAAP
+411 DVLMRAAAHLP
-420 QRTFLGTLPG
+420 RHTAGQSRLLPDRPRQRGAAAAAHRALPLQRQPVLC
-430 KSGFF
+430 KHPPLSG
-435 PIDRVSGVQPLPH
+435 RHRGCAAARH
-448 IVLYRFSGSL
+448 AGRH
-458 FFANIRRFQEDI
+458 RRRQRRRER
-470 EGAVQPDTQAVIV
+470 GHH
-483 DGSAVVSVDITA
+483 
-495 CDRLV
+495 RLRP
-500 ALNRKL
+500 AR
-506 RAQGVRFYLTEH
+506 RAQP
-518 IGEVNDQLR
+518 Q
-527 HFEAGEL
+527 A
-534 IETGAVRRTIRGALR
+534 A
-549 DAGVTLDPGSSY
+549 
-561 QKIPGNMDDIRQLQ
+561 
-575 ELEWL
+575 
-580 YGADAEVQIERNV
+580 
-593 QLMLARMRT
+593 
-602 TDDVRARRAMLEHF
+602 RARRA
-616 LNEDFHFGSIDAD
+616 
-629 EVLLHL
+629 LLS
-635 EGHTDELA
+635 D
-643 ELLEN
+643 
-648 SEDDVFTDLEV
+648 
-659 ERDSLIDRV
+659 
-668 EQDYPELVEHVRER
+668 
-682 RDHLDHDF
+682 
-690 HANHPSSAARI
+690 
-701 AAGSSCA
+701 
-708 HASSAS
+708 
-714 APSETSAA
+714 
-722 PSIRPSCS
+722 
-730 SGMSS
+730 
-735 TPPRIRNGTSS
+735 
-746 TPPSSSCATS
+746 
-756 GSLRSVCAARRR
+756 
-768 RRSRANSGRRQSW
+768 
-781 PKRRSVQPSVPAAT
+781 
-795 PSTPPSARKSTPR
+795 
-808 ISRAR
+808 
-813 CSATPSTRPSASSAT
+813 
-828 PRTRQST
+828 
-835 NTSTATRTERRA
+835 RA
-847 HRRLSS
+847 HRRGQRPAAPL
-853 RKRGARRKI
+853 
-862 SLHNSETRSTRS
+862 
-874 TCRRRAR
+874 
-881 KNGFSRIFV
+881 
-890 LFDEVYQIM
+890 
-899 STETWGYSPRTTRF
+899 
-913 QHPKHGKISA
+913 
-923 QDRENERFIRQ
+923 
-934 LTASPKFCRGEGYGN
+934 
-949 KNQCTG
+949 
-955 GRAQ
+955 

>member
-385 FTGAFLGVLLLGA
+385 FAGAFLGVLLLGA

-435 PIDRVSGVQPLPH
+435 PIDRVSGVQPLPR

-470 EGAVQPDTQAVIV
+470 EGALQPDTQAVIV

-549 DAGVTLDPGSSY
+549 DAGVTLEYAGY
-561 QKIPGNMDDIRQLQ
+561 AGQQIKQ
-575 ELEWL
+575 
-580 YGADAEVQIERNV
+580 ADVNLLGYPLGVVTDRG
-593 QLMLARMRT
+593 LLLRDLAYY
-602 TDDVRARRAMLEHF
+602 
-616 LNEDFHFGSIDAD
+616 DAK
-629 EVLLHL
+629 
-635 EGHTDELA
+635 
-643 ELLEN
+643 
-648 SEDDVFTDLEV
+648 
-659 ERDSLIDRV
+659 IDRV
-668 EQDYPELVEHVRER
+668 NGPAMAFSVFCVQYAWLGDAAKAEEMFRRCYRPNLRPPFGVLAETPTSHNPYFTTCAGGMLQAVMNGFGGLEITDKGIVCRETALPASWKRLTIKGVGPER
-682 RDHLDHDF
+682 RTYVI
-690 HANHPSSAARI
+690 NNP
-701 AAGSSCA
+701 
-708 HASSAS
+708 
-714 APSETSAA
+714 
-722 PSIRPSCS
+722 
-730 SGMSS
+730 
-735 TPPRIRNGTSS
+735 
-746 TPPSSSCATS
+746 
-756 GSLRSVCAARRR
+756 
-768 RRSRANSGRRQSW
+768 
-781 PKRRSVQPSVPAAT
+781 
-795 PSTPPSARKSTPR
+795 
-808 ISRAR
+808 
-813 CSATPSTRPSASSAT
+813 
-828 PRTRQST
+828 
-835 NTSTATRTERRA
+835 
-847 HRRLSS
+847 
-853 RKRGARRKI
+853 
-862 SLHNSETRSTRS
+862 
-874 TCRRRAR
+874 
-881 KNGFSRIFV
+881 
-890 LFDEVYQIM
+890 
-899 STETWGYSPRTTRF
+899 
-913 QHPKHGKISA
+913 
-923 QDRENERFIRQ
+923 
-934 LTASPKFCRGEGYGN
+934 
-949 KNQCTG
+949 
-955 GRAQ
+955 

>member
-18 QQLGPDLFS
+18 AQLGPDLFS
-27 GVLIALLSIP
+27 GALIALLSIP

-45 AGLPPVY
+45 TGLPPVY
-52 GLYGSLIPILLFAM
+52 GLYGSLVPILLFAM

-79 APAAMIGAVLA
+79 APAAMIGAVLT
-90 SLGVTAGS
+90 SLGVAPGG

-121 VRADR
+121 VRADK

-147 ILMQVPKLLGS
+147 ILMQVPKLLG
-158 GTGTGELFELLGHIF
+158 GTTGTGELFALLGHIF
-173 DAAKTVN
+173 TTAAAVN
-180 LPTAALGFGTLA
+180 LPTAALGFATLA
-192 ILLLAPRKWPKVPWV
+192 ILILAPRKWPKVPWV
-207 LVMMVLG
+207 LVMMVAG

-219 FAPLADRGVALLAAV
+219 FAPLDDWGVALLAAV
-234 PRGLPKPV
+234 PRGLPRVV
-242 LPDLTALPFTEALVA
+242 LPDLTALPFTRALVA

-296 NVAAGL
+296 NAAAGL

-329 VTASVTML
+329 VMASVTML
-337 LVLLFATPLIRF
+337 VVLLAATPLIRF

-385 FTGAFLGVLLLGA
+385 FAGAFFGVLLLGT

-430 KSGFF
+430 KAGFF
-435 PIDRVSGVQPLPH
+435 PIDRVSGVQALPH

-458 FFANIRRFQEDI
+458 FFANVRRFQEDI

-483 DGSAVVSVDITA
+483 DGSAIVSVDITA

-534 IETGAVRRTIRGALR
+534 IESGAVRRTIRGALR
-549 DAGVTLDPGSSY
+549 DAGADVDLGGA
-561 QKIPGNMDDIRQLQ
+561 QQRIPDNMDDIRQLQ

-593 QLMLARMRT
+593 QLVLARMRAT
-602 TDDVRARRAMLEHF
+602 EDKDARRTMLEHF

-643 ELLEN
+643 ALLGN

-690 HANHPSSAARI
+690 RANHPSSAARI
-701 AAGSSCA
+701 
-708 HASSAS
+708 
-714 APSETSAA
+714 E
-722 PSIRPSCS
+722 
-730 SGMSS
+730 
-735 TPPRIRNGTSS
+735 
-746 TPPSSSCATS
+746 
-756 GSLRSVCAARRR
+756 ARRAQLHAR
-768 RRSRANSGRRQSW
+768 IERERAERS
-781 PKRRSVQPSVPAAT
+781 
-795 PSTPPSARKSTPR
+795 
-808 ISRAR
+808 
-813 CSATPSTRPSASSAT
+813 
-828 PRTRQST
+828 
-835 NTSTATRTERRA
+835 ERRA
-847 HRRLSS
+847 QHAAEQQKRHEQHTAAHHDRREQHATEQQL
-853 RKRGARRKI
+853 RREQQLEARLRRQAEEQVAREQRQAAELAKKAQHAAEKARR
-862 SLHNSETRSTRS
+862 HAE
-874 TCRRRAR
+874 
-881 KNGFSRIFV
+881 
-890 LFDEVYQIM
+890 
-899 STETWGYSPRTTRF
+899 
-913 QHPKHGKISA
+913 HSA
-923 QDRENERFIRQ
+923 E
-934 LTASPKFCRGEGYGN
+934 
-949 KNQCTG
+949 
-955 GRAQ
+955 RAQRHADHLAEKAQRHADHAAERVQHHAERADARSRHDGER

>member
-90 SLGVTAGS
+90 SLGAAPGG

-158 GTGTGELFELLGHIF
+158 GTGTGELFELLEHIF
-173 DAAKTVN
+173 DAAKAVN
-180 LPTAALGFGTLA
+180 LPTAVLGFGTLA

-234 PRGLPKPV
+234 PRGLPKLV

-257 TLPVAAVI
+257 TLPV
-265 LAETLLA
+265 
-272 SSGTAQKNGY
+272 
-282 RLNGRR
+282 
-288 EIAAYAVC
+288 AAYAVC

-643 ELLEN
+643 QLLGN

-701 AAGSSCA
+701 D
-708 HASSAS
+708 
-714 APSETSAA
+714 
-722 PSIRPSCS
+722 
-730 SGMSS
+730 
-735 TPPRIRNGTSS
+735 
-746 TPPSSSCATS
+746 
-756 GSLRSVCAARRR
+756 ARR
-768 RRSRANSGRRQSW
+768 Q
-781 PKRRSVQPSVPAAT
+781 QL
-795 PSTPPSARKSTPR
+795 
-808 ISRAR
+808 RAR
-813 CSATPSTRPSASSAT
+813 IERERAER
-828 PRTRQST
+828 
-835 NTSTATRTERRA
+835 NERRA
-847 HRRLSS
+847 QHQAELLERHEQHAAAHQERHEQHATEQQLRHERQLEERLRRQAEEQVAREQRQAAELAKKAQ
-853 RKRGARRKI
+853 RAAERARRHAEHSAERAQKHAED
-862 SLHNSETRSTRS
+862 L
-874 TCRRRAR
+874 AR
-881 KNGFSRIFV
+881 KMQRHAEHKAER
-890 LFDEVYQIM
+890 LERHAAH
-899 STETWGYSPRTTRF
+899 EA
-913 QHPKHGKISA
+913 KHEHEHG
-923 QDRENERFIRQ
+923 
-934 LTASPKFCRGEGYGN
+934 GED
-949 KNQCTG
+949 
-955 GRAQ
+955 

>member
-18 QQLGPDLFS
+18 AQLGLDLFS
-27 GVLIALLSIP
+27 GALIALLSIP

-52 GLYGSLIPILLFAM
+52 GLYGSLVPILLFAM

-90 SLGVTAGS
+90 SFGVTPGG

-121 VRADR
+121 VHADK

-158 GTGTGELFELLGHIF
+158 ATGTGELFELLGHVF
-173 DAAKTVN
+173 DAAKVIN
-180 LPTAALGFGTLA
+180 WPTAALGFGTLA
-192 ILLLAPRKWPKVPWV
+192 ILLIAPRKWPKVPWV
-207 LVMMVLG
+207 LVMMVVG

-219 FAPLADRGVALLAAV
+219 FAPLADWGVAL
-234 PRGLPKPV
+234 R
-242 LPDLTALPFTEALVA
+242 
-257 TLPVAAVI
+257 
-265 LAETLLA
+265 
-272 SSGTAQKNGY
+272 SGTAQKNGY

-288 EIAAYAVC
+288 EIVTYAVG

-322 GKTQLVS
+322 GRTQLVS
-329 VTASVTML
+329 VMASVTML
-337 LVLLFATPLIRF
+337 VVLLVATPLIRF

-385 FTGAFLGVLLLGA
+385 FTGAFFGVLLLGA

-403 VGMVLSFV
+403 VGMVLSFI

-430 KSGFF
+430 KAGFF
-435 PIDRVSGVQPLPH
+435 PIDRVSGVQALPH

-483 DGSAVVSVDITA
+483 DGSAIVSVDITA

-534 IETGAVRRTIRGALR
+534 IESGAVRRTIQGALR
-549 DAGVTLDPGSSY
+549 DAGVAVDIGGA
-561 QKIPGNMDDIRQLQ
+561 QQRIPDNMDDIRQLQ

-593 QLMLARMRT
+593 QLLLARMRA
-602 TDDVRARRAMLEHF
+602 TDDKDARRTMLEHF
-616 LNEDFHFGSIDAD
+616 LNEDFHFGSIDTD

-643 ELLEN
+643 ALLGN

-668 EQDYPELVEHVRER
+668 EQEHPEFVEHVRER

-690 HANHPSSAARI
+690 RANHPTSAARI
-701 AAGSSCA
+701 
-708 HASSAS
+708 
-714 APSETSAA
+714 E
-722 PSIRPSCS
+722 
-730 SGMSS
+730 
-735 TPPRIRNGTSS
+735 
-746 TPPSSSCATS
+746 
-756 GSLRSVCAARRR
+756 ARRTQLHARIEHERAERSAR
-768 RRSRANSGRRQSW
+768 RAQHQAELSERHAEHTAAHQERHEQHATEQQLRHEQQLEARLRRQAE
-781 PKRRSVQPSVPAAT
+781 KQVAREQRQAAEL
-795 PSTPPSARKSTPR
+795 ARKAQHAAEKAQR
-808 ISRAR
+808 HAQHAAERAQ
-813 CSATPSTRPSASSAT
+813 
-828 PRTRQST
+828 RQ
-835 NTSTATRTERRA
+835 ADHLAEKAQRHADHAAERAQRHTERADARG
-847 HRRLSS
+847 HR
-853 RKRGARRKI
+853 
-862 SLHNSETRSTRS
+862 E
-874 TCRRRAR
+874 
-881 KNGFSRIFV
+881 
-890 LFDEVYQIM
+890 D
-899 STETWGYSPRTTRF
+899 
-913 QHPKHGKISA
+913 
-923 QDRENERFIRQ
+923 DRD
-934 LTASPKFCRGEGYGN
+934 
-949 KNQCTG
+949 
-955 GRAQ
+955 

>member
-79 APAAMIGAVLA
+79 APAAMVGAVLA

-180 LPTAALGFGTLA
+180 LPTAALGFATLV

-219 FAPLADRGVALLAAV
+219 FAPLGAWGVALLAAV
-234 PRGLPKPV
+234 PRGLPKLL
-242 LPDLTALPFTEALVA
+242 LPDLTALPFTKALVA

-288 EIAAYAVC
+288 EIAAYAVG

-358 VVNALIGA
+358 VVNALI
-366 TEFGIARR
+366 
-374 LWRVNRVELGI
+374 
-385 FTGAFLGVLLLGA
+385 
-398 IKGVL
+398 KGVL
-403 VGMVLSFV
+403 VGMVLSFI

-430 KSGFF
+430 KAGFF

-470 EGAVQPDTQAVIV
+470 EGALQPDTQAVIV

-561 QKIPGNMDDIRQLQ
+561 QQIPGNMDDIRQLQ

-643 ELLEN
+643 QLLGN

-690 HANHPSSAARI
+690 HTNHPSSAARI
-701 AAGSSCA
+701 D
-708 HASSAS
+708 
-714 APSETSAA
+714 
-722 PSIRPSCS
+722 
-730 SGMSS
+730 
-735 TPPRIRNGTSS
+735 
-746 TPPSSSCATS
+746 
-756 GSLRSVCAARRR
+756 ARR
-768 RRSRANSGRRQSW
+768 Q
-781 PKRRSVQPSVPAAT
+781 QL
-795 PSTPPSARKSTPR
+795 
-808 ISRAR
+808 RAR
-813 CSATPSTRPSASSAT
+813 IERERAERG
-828 PRTRQST
+828 
-835 NTSTATRTERRA
+835 ERRA
-847 HRRLSS
+847 QHQAELLERHEQHAAAHQERREQHATEQQL
-853 RKRGARRKI
+853 RHERQLEERLRRQAEAQVAREQRQAAELAKKAQRAAERARRHAEHSAERAQKHAED
-862 SLHNSETRSTRS
+862 L
-874 TCRRRAR
+874 AR
-881 KNGFSRIFV
+881 KMQRHAEHKAER
-890 LFDEVYQIM
+890 LERHAAH
-899 STETWGYSPRTTRF
+899 EAK
-913 QHPKHGKISA
+913 HEHKHG
-923 QDRENERFIRQ
+923 DED
-934 LTASPKFCRGEGYGN
+934 
-949 KNQCTG
+949 
-955 GRAQ
+955 

>member
-12 LRGYDR
+12 LQGYDR

-90 SLGVTAGS
+90 SLGAAPGG

-158 GTGTGELFELLGHIF
+158 GTGTGELFELLEHIF
-173 DAAKTVN
+173 DAAKAVN
-180 LPTAALGFGTLA
+180 LPTAVLGFGTLA

-234 PRGLPKPV
+234 PRGLPK
-242 LPDLTALPFTEALVA
+242 
-257 TLPVAAVI
+257 
-265 LAETLLA
+265 
-272 SSGTAQKNGY
+272 
-282 RLNGRR
+282 
-288 EIAAYAVC
+288 
-296 NVAAGL
+296 
-302 VGCCVVSGSV
+302 
-312 SRTAVNERNG
+312 
-322 GKTQLVS
+322 
-329 VTASVTML
+329 

-643 ELLEN
+643 QLLGN

-701 AAGSSCA
+701 D
-708 HASSAS
+708 
-714 APSETSAA
+714 
-722 PSIRPSCS
+722 
-730 SGMSS
+730 
-735 TPPRIRNGTSS
+735 
-746 TPPSSSCATS
+746 
-756 GSLRSVCAARRR
+756 ARR
-768 RRSRANSGRRQSW
+768 Q
-781 PKRRSVQPSVPAAT
+781 QL
-795 PSTPPSARKSTPR
+795 
-808 ISRAR
+808 RAR
-813 CSATPSTRPSASSAT
+813 IERERAER
-828 PRTRQST
+828 
-835 NTSTATRTERRA
+835 NERRA
-847 HRRLSS
+847 QHQAELLERHEQHAAAHQERHEQHATEQQLRHERQLEERLRRQAEEQVAREQRQAAELAKKAQ
-853 RKRGARRKI
+853 RAAERARRHAEHSAERAQKHAED
-862 SLHNSETRSTRS
+862 L
-874 TCRRRAR
+874 AR
-881 KNGFSRIFV
+881 KMQRHAEHKAER
-890 LFDEVYQIM
+890 LERHAAH
-899 STETWGYSPRTTRF
+899 EA
-913 QHPKHGKISA
+913 KHEHEHG
-923 QDRENERFIRQ
+923 
-934 LTASPKFCRGEGYGN
+934 GED
-949 KNQCTG
+949 
-955 GRAQ
+955 

>member
-18 QQLGPDLFS
+18 AQLGPDLFS

-52 GLYGSLIPILLFAM
+52 GLYGSLVPILLFAM

-90 SLGVTAGS
+90 SLGVTPGG

-121 VRADR
+121 VHADK

-158 GTGTGELFELLGHIF
+158 ATGTGELFELLGHVF
-173 DAAKTVN
+173 DAAKVIN
-180 LPTAALGFGTLA
+180 WPTAALGFGTLA
-192 ILLLAPRKWPKVPWV
+192 ILLIAPRKWPKVPWV
-207 LVMMVLG
+207 LVMM
-214 GLLGA
+214 
-219 FAPLADRGVALLAAV
+219 
-234 PRGLPKPV
+234 
-242 LPDLTALPFTEALVA
+242 VA

-288 EIAAYAVC
+288 EIVTYAVG

-322 GKTQLVS
+322 GRTQLVS
-329 VTASVTML
+329 VMASMTML
-337 LVLLFATPLIRF
+337 VVLLVATPLIRF

-385 FTGAFLGVLLLGA
+385 FTGAFFGVLLLGA

-403 VGMVLSFV
+403 VGMVLSFI

-430 KSGFF
+430 KAGFF
-435 PIDRVSGVQPLPH
+435 PIDRVSGVQALPH

-483 DGSAVVSVDITA
+483 DGSAIVSVDITA

-500 ALNRKL
+500 VLNRKL

-534 IETGAVRRTIRGALR
+534 IESGAVRRTIQGALR
-549 DAGVTLDPGSSY
+549 DADAAVDIGGA
-561 QKIPGNMDDIRQLQ
+561 QQRIPDNMDDIRQLQ

-593 QLMLARMRT
+593 QLLLARMRT
-602 TDDVRARRAMLEHF
+602 TEDKDARRTMLEHF
-616 LNEDFHFGSIDAD
+616 LNEDFHFGSIDTD

-643 ELLEN
+643 ALLGN
-648 SEDDVFTDLEV
+648 SEDDVFTDLEA

-668 EQDYPELVEHVRER
+668 EQEHPEFVEHVRER
-682 RDHLDHDF
+682 RDHFDHDF
-690 HANHPSSAARI
+690 RANHPTSAARI
-701 AAGSSCA
+701 
-708 HASSAS
+708 
-714 APSETSAA
+714 E
-722 PSIRPSCS
+722 
-730 SGMSS
+730 
-735 TPPRIRNGTSS
+735 
-746 TPPSSSCATS
+746 
-756 GSLRSVCAARRR
+756 ARRTQLHARIEHERAERSAR
-768 RRSRANSGRRQSW
+768 RAQHQAELSERHAEHMAAYQERHEQHATEQQLRHEQQLEARLRRQAE
-781 PKRRSVQPSVPAAT
+781 RQVAREQRQAAEL
-795 PSTPPSARKSTPR
+795 ARK
-808 ISRAR
+808 A
-813 CSATPSTRPSASSAT
+813 
-828 PRTRQST
+828 
-835 NTSTATRTERRA
+835 
-847 HRRLSS
+847 
-853 RKRGARRKI
+853 
-862 SLHNSETRSTRS
+862 
-874 TCRRRAR
+874 
-881 KNGFSRIFV
+881 
-890 LFDEVYQIM
+890 
-899 STETWGYSPRTTRF
+899 
-913 QHPKHGKISA
+913 QHAAEKA
-923 QDRENERFIRQ
+923 QRHAQHAAE
-934 LTASPKFCRGEGYGN
+934 
-949 KNQCTG
+949 
-955 GRAQ
+955 RAQRQADHLTEKAQRHADHADERAQRHAERADARGHREDDRD

>member
-12 LRGYDR
+12 LHGYDR
-18 QQLGPDLFS
+18 AQLGPDLFS
-27 GVLIALLSIP
+27 GALIALLSIP

-52 GLYGSLIPILLFAM
+52 GLYGSLVPILLFAM

-90 SLGVTAGS
+90 SLGVTPGG

-121 VRADR
+121 VHADK

-158 GTGTGELFELLGHIF
+158 ATGTGELFELLGHVF
-173 DAAKTVN
+173 DAAKVIN
-180 LPTAALGFGTLA
+180 WPTAALGFGTLA
-192 ILLLAPRKWPKVPWV
+192 ILLIAPRKWPKVPWV

-219 FAPLADRGVALLAAV
+219 FAPLDDWGVALLAAV
-234 PRGLPKPV
+234 PRGLPKVV
-242 LPDLTALPFTEALVA
+242 LPDLGALPFTQALVA

-288 EIAAYAVC
+288 EIVTYAVG

-322 GKTQLVS
+322 GRTQLVS
-329 VTASVTML
+329 VMASVTML
-337 LVLLFATPLIRF
+337 VVLLVATPLIRF

-366 TEFGIARR
+366 TEFG
-374 LWRVNRVELGI
+374 
-385 FTGAFLGVLLLGA
+385 
-398 IKGVL
+398 
-403 VGMVLSFV
+403 MVLSFI

-430 KSGFF
+430 KAGFF
-435 PIDRVSGVQPLPH
+435 PIDRVSGVQALPH

-483 DGSAVVSVDITA
+483 DGSAIVSVDITA

-500 ALNRKL
+500 VLNRKL

-534 IETGAVRRTIRGALR
+534 IESGAVRRTIQGALR
-549 DAGVTLDPGSSY
+549 DADAAVDIGGA
-561 QKIPGNMDDIRQLQ
+561 QQRIPDNMDDIRQLQ

-593 QLMLARMRT
+593 QLLLARMRAT
-602 TDDVRARRAMLEHF
+602 EDKDARRTMLEHF
-616 LNEDFHFGSIDAD
+616 LNEDFHFGSIDTD

-643 ELLEN
+643 ALLGN
-648 SEDDVFTDLEV
+648 SEDDVFTDLEA

-668 EQDYPELVEHVRER
+668 EQEHPEFVEHVRER
-682 RDHLDHDF
+682 RDHFDHDF
-690 HANHPSSAARI
+690 RANHPTSAARI
-701 AAGSSCA
+701 
-708 HASSAS
+708 
-714 APSETSAA
+714 E
-722 PSIRPSCS
+722 
-730 SGMSS
+730 
-735 TPPRIRNGTSS
+735 
-746 TPPSSSCATS
+746 
-756 GSLRSVCAARRR
+756 ARRTQLHARIEHERAERSAR
-768 RRSRANSGRRQSW
+768 RAQHQAELSERHAEHMAAHQERHEQHATEQQLRHEQQLEARLRRQAE
-781 PKRRSVQPSVPAAT
+781 KQVAREQRQAAEL
-795 PSTPPSARKSTPR
+795 ARKAQHAAEKAQR
-808 ISRAR
+808 HAQHAAERAQ
-813 CSATPSTRPSASSAT
+813 
-828 PRTRQST
+828 RQ
-835 NTSTATRTERRA
+835 ADHLEEKAQRHTERADARG
-847 HRRLSS
+847 HR
-853 RKRGARRKI
+853 
-862 SLHNSETRSTRS
+862 E
-874 TCRRRAR
+874 
-881 KNGFSRIFV
+881 
-890 LFDEVYQIM
+890 D
-899 STETWGYSPRTTRF
+899 
-913 QHPKHGKISA
+913 
-923 QDRENERFIRQ
+923 DRD
-934 LTASPKFCRGEGYGN
+934 
-949 KNQCTG
+949 
-955 GRAQ
+955 

>member
-1 MKALSQPLFAS
+1 
-12 LRGYDR
+12 
-18 QQLGPDLFS
+18 
-27 GVLIALLSIP
+27 
-37 ISMGYAQL
+37 
-45 AGLPPVY
+45 
-52 GLYGSLIPILLFAM
+52 
-66 LSTTREFIFGVDA
+66 
-79 APAAMIGAVLA
+79 
-90 SLGVTAGS
+90 
-98 AEAMRIVP
+98 
-106 VLTLYVALWLAVFAL
+106 
-121 VRADR
+121 
-126 AVDYISEPVMG
+126 
-137 GFISGVCCEI
+137 
-147 ILMQVPKLLGS
+147 
-158 GTGTGELFELLGHIF
+158 
-173 DAAKTVN
+173 
-180 LPTAALGFGTLA
+180 
-192 ILLLAPRKWPKVPWV
+192 
-207 LVMMVLG
+207 
-214 GLLGA
+214 
-219 FAPLADRGVALLAAV
+219 
-234 PRGLPKPV
+234 
-242 LPDLTALPFTEALVA
+242 
-257 TLPVAAVI
+257 
-265 LAETLLA
+265 
-272 SSGTAQKNGY
+272 
-282 RLNGRR
+282 
-288 EIAAYAVC
+288 
-296 NVAAGL
+296 
-302 VGCCVVSGSV
+302 
-312 SRTAVNERNG
+312 
-322 GKTQLVS
+322 
-329 VTASVTML
+329 ML

-385 FTGAFLGVLLLGA
+385 FAGAFLGVLLLGA

-690 HANHPSSAARI
+690 HANHPTSAARI
-701 AAGSSCA
+701 D
-708 HASSAS
+708 
-714 APSETSAA
+714 
-722 PSIRPSCS
+722 
-730 SGMSS
+730 
-735 TPPRIRNGTSS
+735 
-746 TPPSSSCATS
+746 
-756 GSLRSVCAARRR
+756 ARRQQLR
-768 RRSRANSGRRQSW
+768 ARIERERAERSARHAQHQAELLERHEQHAAAHQERHEQHATEQQLRHERQLEERLRRQAEQQVAREQRQAAELA
-781 PKRRSVQPSVPAAT
+781 KKAQRAAEHARRHAEHSAERAQKHAENL
-795 PSTPPSARKSTPR
+795 ARKMQR
-808 ISRAR
+808 HADRKA
-813 CSATPSTRPSASSAT
+813 
-828 PRTRQST
+828 
-835 NTSTATRTERRA
+835 ERLERHA
-847 HRRLSS
+847 EHRGKHEQ
-853 RKRGARRKI
+853 KRGSK
-862 SLHNSETRSTRS
+862 
-874 TCRRRAR
+874 
-881 KNGFSRIFV
+881 
-890 LFDEVYQIM
+890 D
-899 STETWGYSPRTTRF
+899 
-913 QHPKHGKISA
+913 
-923 QDRENERFIRQ
+923 
-934 LTASPKFCRGEGYGN
+934 
-949 KNQCTG
+949 
-955 GRAQ
+955 

>member
-18 QQLGPDLFS
+18 AQLGPDLFS
-27 GVLIALLSIP
+27 GALIALLSIP

-52 GLYGSLIPILLFAM
+52 GLYGSLVPILLFAM

-79 APAAMIGAVLA
+79 APAAMIGAVLT
-90 SLGVTAGS
+90 SLGVTPGG

-158 GTGTGELFELLGHIF
+158 GTGTGELFELLEHIF
-173 DAAKTVN
+173 DAAKAVN

-192 ILLLAPRKWPKVPWV
+192 ILLLAPLDAW
-207 LVMMVLG
+207 
-214 GLLGA
+214 
-219 FAPLADRGVALLAAV
+219 GVALLAAV

-322 GKTQLVS
+322 GRTQLVS
-329 VTASVTML
+329 VMASVTML
-337 LVLLFATPLIRF
+337 VVLLVATPLIRF

-385 FTGAFLGVLLLGA
+385 FAGAFLGVLLLGA

-534 IETGAVRRTIRGALR
+534 IESGAVRRTIQGALR
-549 DAGVTLDPGSSY
+549 DADAAVDIGGA
-561 QKIPGNMDDIRQLQ
+561 QQRIPDNMDDIRQLQ

-593 QLMLARMRT
+593 QLLLARMRT
-602 TDDVRARRAMLEHF
+602 TEDKDARRTMLEHF
-616 LNEDFHFGSIDAD
+616 LNEDFHFGSIDTD

-643 ELLEN
+643 ALLGN
-648 SEDDVFTDLEV
+648 SEDDVFTDLEA

-668 EQDYPELVEHVRER
+668 EQEHPEFVEHVRER
-682 RDHLDHDF
+682 RDHFDHDF
-690 HANHPSSAARI
+690 RANHPTSAARI
-701 AAGSSCA
+701 
-708 HASSAS
+708 
-714 APSETSAA
+714 E
-722 PSIRPSCS
+722 
-730 SGMSS
+730 
-735 TPPRIRNGTSS
+735 
-746 TPPSSSCATS
+746 
-756 GSLRSVCAARRR
+756 ARRTQLHARIEHERAERSAR
-768 RRSRANSGRRQSW
+768 RAQHQAELSERHEQHMAAHQERHEQHATEQQLRHEQQLEARLRRQAE
-781 PKRRSVQPSVPAAT
+781 KQVAREQRQAAEL
-795 PSTPPSARKSTPR
+795 ARKAQHAAEKAQR
-808 ISRAR
+808 HAQHAAERAQ
-813 CSATPSTRPSASSAT
+813 
-828 PRTRQST
+828 RQ
-835 NTSTATRTERRA
+835 ADHLAEKAQRHADHADERAQRHTERADARG
-847 HRRLSS
+847 HR
-853 RKRGARRKI
+853 
-862 SLHNSETRSTRS
+862 E
-874 TCRRRAR
+874 
-881 KNGFSRIFV
+881 
-890 LFDEVYQIM
+890 D
-899 STETWGYSPRTTRF
+899 
-913 QHPKHGKISA
+913 
-923 QDRENERFIRQ
+923 DRD
-934 LTASPKFCRGEGYGN
+934 
-949 KNQCTG
+949 
-955 GRAQ
+955 